1 MCKNIL
7 SAFTKSVKN
16 LRPSAQKIPYLCYSC
31 SLQVIKPSLGALATP
46 LQTVSQVAVAA
57 PARTV
62 ATVVPHTE
70 IRHVAVA
77 TPAVAT
83 YAAPAIAAPA
93 IAASAVAAPAIAD
106 NAWVE

>member
-1 MCKNIL
+1 MSVTTL
-7 SAFTKSVKN
+7 RTSAH
-16 LRPSAQKIPYLCYSC
+16 QIPYPCHSC
-31 SLQVIKPSLGALATP
+31 SFQVIKPSLGALATP
-46 LQTVSQVAVAA
+46 LQTVSQVPVAA

-70 IRHVAVA
+70 VRQVAVA

-93 IAASAVAAPAIAD
+93 IAAPAIADNAWSAVAAPAIAD
-106 NAWVE
+106 NAWIE